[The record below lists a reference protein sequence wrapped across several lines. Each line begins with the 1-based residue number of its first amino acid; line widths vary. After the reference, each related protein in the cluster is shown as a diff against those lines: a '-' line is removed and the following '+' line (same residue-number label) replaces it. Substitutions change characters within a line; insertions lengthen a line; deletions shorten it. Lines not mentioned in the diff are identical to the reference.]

1 MNVYEK
7 LSIVQSKLKVSKDN
21 FNSFGNYKYR
31 SCEDILEGAKPLLKE
46 VSAIV
51 TLTDTV
57 ELIGDRFY
65 IKATATFIDTEKG
78 ETVSVNAFARED
90 VTKKG
95 MDLAQVTGS
104 VSSYARKYA
113 LNGLFCIDDT
123 KDSDATNK
131 HGGEDTDNTHSD
143 DIGGYTPPKA
153 DKPKD
158 TGTANGEIISK
169 PQANRIFALSG
180 GNADICK
187 EVLKTFGYTKSD
199 EVQKKHYEAICKAV
213 QEVVEK
219 DNKNKD
225 GLPY

>member
-153 DKPKD
+153 PPKQD
-158 TGTANGEIISK
+158 NGELISK

-213 QEVVEK
+213 TEVAEK

>member
-7 LSIVQSKLKVSKDN
+7 LSVVQSKLKVSKEN

-31 SCEDILEGAKPLLKE
+31 SCEDILEGVKPLLKE

-78 ETVSVNAFARED
+78 ETVSVNASARED

-131 HGGEDTDNTHSD
+131 HGEDEEEP
-143 DIGGYTPPKA
+143 YTPPKA
-153 DKPKD
+153 DKPPV
-158 TGTANGEIISK
+158 TPPANTELITK
-169 PQANRIFALSG
+169 PQVNRMFALSD

-213 QEVVEK
+213 QEVVAKGDNDK
-219 DNKNKD
+219 DELPWKD
-225 GLPY
+225 